1 MLKKLNLKF
10 QSGHA
15 HGVHPNEGNKALSL
29 KGCKINDKPYNFM
42 TLKIC
47 PKVCIEFFIPTI
59 HYLMV
64 KNYMIDLKQQQ
75 EKNVYKYACEA

>member
-1 MLKKLNLKF
+1 MLEKINLKF

-15 HGVHPNEGNKALSL
+15 YGVHPNKGKGL
-29 KGCKINDKPYNFM
+29 KGYKISDKPYNFM

-59 HYLMV
+59 HYLTT

-75 EKNVYKYACEA
+75 KNIYKYACVA